1 MRDFISHT
9 TFSSVLPE
17 QPRHSK
23 LLSHV
28 QVGVTVTGID
38 TTCKPD
44 SDTEYG
50 QYNLK
55 VAGHG
60 RWRIRQ
66 GTMACRAIKYK
77 LEFDLVR
84 EVERAIQ
91 PGLGT

>member
-1 MRDFISHT
+1 M
-9 TFSSVLPE
+9 
-17 QPRHSK
+17 
-23 LLSHV
+23 
-28 QVGVTVTGID
+28 TGID

-84 EVERAIQ
+84 EVERAIH
-91 PGLGT
+91 PREASVGMPHTHLERD